1 MKIHKKITVAI
12 VFKWHYWVRN
22 SWKVE
27 ERIASH
33 HIHQKKLVTKMIWPL
48 PPQMCLGLPTYSIF
62 HYLLVHQHGL
72 YGYGRY
78 TSWQKWEWMVSV
90 LLGKDW
96 QSFGHRTSNHWSKW
110 LITAS
115 HQHTRLYALFRE
127 TVSYKHS
134 SLMISK
140 E

>member
-1 MKIHKKITVAI
+1 MTLLSQEQLK
-12 VFKWHYWVRN
+12 
-22 SWKVE
+22 SWGKDCFP
-27 ERIASH
+27 SH
-33 HIHQKKLVTKMIWPL
+33 TPKKLRTKMIWPL
-48 PPQMCLGLPTYSIF
+48 PPQMCLGLPAYSIS

-72 YGYGRY
+72 YGYDRY
-78 TSWQKWEWMVSV
+78 TCWQKWEWMVSV

-134 SLMISK
+134 SLIISK
-140 E
+140 EENQLSV